1 MRLLRKLRNEAQLS
15 QEEVARRLGKT
26 QSFIGKCERG
36 ERRLDVIELQAFC
49 HALGVPLAEF
59 VRQLEEAQHLSNEQ
73 LREYLG
79 EEWP

>member
-1 MRLLRKLRNEAQLS
+1 MS
-15 QEEVARRLGKT
+15 QEEVAQRLGKT

-49 HALGVPLAEF
+49 HAFGMTLADF
-59 VRQLEEAQHLSNEQ
+59 VQLLEKAQQLSPDR
-73 LREYLG
+73 LRKYLG